1 MKIRIKLMG
10 LLKDRTPPGGELTLP
25 EAASIGQALCLLE
38 VSPESVQVFT
48 VNGNLIRDP
57 SHPLSEGDELM
68 ILPPVGG
75 G

>member
-10 LLKDRTPPGGELTLP
+10 LLKSRTPSDGGLTLP
-25 EAASIGQALCLLE
+25 DQASIREALSSLHIP
-38 VSPESVQVFT
+38 PESVQVFS
-48 VNGNLIRDP
+48 VNGDLVRDP
-57 SHPLSEGDELM
+57 SHRLCEGDELM

>member
-10 LLKDRTPPGGELTLP
+10 LLKDQTPSSGELTLP
-25 EAASIGQALCLLE
+25 DSTSIRE
-38 VSPESVQVFT
+38 VLGVLQVPPESVQVFT
-48 VNGNLIRDP
+48 VNGNLVRDP
-57 SHPLSEGDELM
+57 SHPLADGDELM